1 MTNVT
6 LRNHDVTL
14 EATPVND
21 TYTDQAIEH
30 ARGLLAEGIDFDKAL
45 VDRFDGLVLTGRH
58 GSWHFQT
65 PLCGYEGTGPHTTAT
80 ILAMFNFGSKSE
92 LLSKVNYGDD
102 KAKVTIYR

>member
-58 GSWHFQT
+58 GTWHFQT
-65 PLCGYEGTGPHTTAT
+65 PLCGYDGTGPNTTAT
-80 ILAMFNFGSKSE
+80 ILAMFNFGSHADIMSQI
-92 LLSKVNYGDD
+92 NHRDNAA
-102 KAKVTIYR
+102 KATLYR